1 MNSDPEVPKPS
12 VPPPPDLVP
21 PRPTPP
27 PPDLAPPPPAPPVP
41 NLPPVAAA
49 SEPAEKREAE
59 DPAPEVGGDAS
70 FEARVVAGI
79 IDLFMAGFIAAAVG
93 ALFEPLGSLC
103 ALAYLLTR
111 DALPFLE
118 GQSIGKK
125 LMKLRAAGPEGKPLT
140 GNWQASIVRNIPL
153 VILVDVV
160 VLYLRKD
167 RDGPLLRLGDE
178 WAKTRVVPAGGPA
191 PI

>member
-1 MNSDPEVPKPS
+1 M
-12 VPPPPDLVP
+12 
-21 PRPTPP
+21 
-27 PPDLAPPPPAPPVP
+27 
-41 NLPPVAAA
+41 
-49 SEPAEKREAE
+49 
-59 DPAPEVGGDAS
+59 
-70 FEARVVAGI
+70 VAGI
-79 IDLFMAGFIAAAVG
+79 IDLFIAGFIAAAVG
-93 ALFEPLGSLC
+93 AMFEPLGGLC

-125 LMKLRAAGPEGKPLT
+125 LMKLRAVGPEDKPLT

-160 VLYLRKD
+160 VLYLRRD
-167 RDGPLLRLGDE
+167 REGALARLGDE
-178 WAKTRVVPAGGPA
+178 WAKTRVVVASAPA

>member
-1 MNSDPEVPKPS
+1 M
-12 VPPPPDLVP
+12 
-21 PRPTPP
+21 PP

-41 NLPPVAAA
+41 GPPPSAAT
-49 SEPAEKREAE
+49 PAQPTAVHEAE
-59 DPAPEVGGDAS
+59 DSGPEAGADAT
-70 FEARVVAGI
+70 FESRVVAGI
-79 IDLFMAGFIAAAVG
+79 IDLFIAGFIAAAVG
-93 ALFEPLGSLC
+93 ALFEPLGGLT

-111 DALPFLE
+111 DAMPFLE

-153 VILVDVV
+153 LLLIDAV

-167 RDGPLLRLGDE
+167 RDEPLRRLGDE
-178 WAKTRVVPAGGPA
+178 WAKTRVVVAGGP
-191 PI
+191 PVL